1 MMVPYAAAT
10 ADHELLEWLRGGTM
24 QVLLDSER
32 TGGQLAMFRSAAPA
46 GAASPA
52 HLHTR
57 EDEIFVLLRG
67 SGIIWVGDRRYELG
81 EGGVAFLP
89 RGVPHAYRITADAD
103 LLALSTPAG
112 LEGFFRGAGRD
123 ARAPRPQGWSIT
135 PETMSK
141 AAADNGQIILGPPLC
156 PDDMLP
162 AYSGSPEHA
171 PYVAQ
176 AGDHETLEWI
186 GGSQM
191 QILLDKKHTGG
202 QLSMFRSSDAPAGS
216 ASPVYV
222 HDTEDEI
229 VVMLSGTGIYWVG
242 EHRYELSAGGVVL
255 VPRGVPMAHRITA
268 DAETLTIT
276 TPGGL
281 EAFFRAAGRDV
292 REPRPEGWQVSFD
305 VLAQASEAAGQTIL
319 AAPLEADEMIPEALL
334 GH

>member
-1 MMVPYAAAT
+1 MT
-10 ADHELLEWLRGGTM
+10 

-32 TGGQLAMFRSAAPA
+32 TGGQLAMFRSSAPA

-52 HLHTR
+52 HLHIR
-57 EDEIFVLLRG
+57 EDEIVVLLRG
-67 SGIIWVGDRRYELG
+67 SGIFWVGDRRYELG

-103 LLALSTPAG
+103 LLALSTPSG
-112 LEGFFRGAGRD
+112 LENFFRGAGHD
-123 ARAPRPQGWSIT
+123 LSTPKPQGWKVT
-135 PETMSK
+135 PETMGK
-141 AAADNGQIILGPPLC
+141 AAAENGQVILGPPLG

-162 AYSGSPEHA
+162 VQADAQPGV
-171 PYVAQ
+171 YVAQ
-176 AGDHETLEWI
+176 ADEHETLEWL
-186 GGSQM
+186 GGSKM
-191 QILLDKKHTGG
+191 QILLDERHTGG

-216 ASPVYV
+216 ASPVYM

-242 EHRYELSAGGVVL
+242 EHRHELSAGGVVL

-268 DAETLTIT
+268 DAETLNIS

-281 EAFFRAAGRDV
+281 ETFFRTAGRDV
-292 REPRPEGWQVSFD
+292 REPRPDGWQVSFD

-319 AAPLEADEMIPEALL
+319 AAPLEADEMIPEAVL
-334 GH
+334 GR